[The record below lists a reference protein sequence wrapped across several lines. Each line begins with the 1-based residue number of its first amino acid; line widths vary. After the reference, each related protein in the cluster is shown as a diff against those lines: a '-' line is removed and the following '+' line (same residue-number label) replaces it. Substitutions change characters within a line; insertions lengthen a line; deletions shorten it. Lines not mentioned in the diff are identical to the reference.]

1 MIYFDNLTLKAFVE
15 ENREFFNGA
24 RIQKIQQ
31 PTRREFIFTL
41 RNYNETRKFYVNITP
56 NLHHVCF
63 MSKENEK
70 KRCVTIPQQPPMF
83 CMLLRKYVES
93 AKIIKVEQPHY
104 ERILEIYIDSYDE
117 LGGKVP
123 LCLAIELM
131 GKHSNI
137 ALYNLR
143 TGIILGCAHNVGEE
157 KSRNREMRGN
167 VPYIYP
173 PKQNKRDFL
182 SYCGAVT
189 YSTLADDFLG
199 FSKPFAQMCV
209 GLNAEKIKDFL
220 ELKGVSP
227 VISSDFS
234 TYSLF
239 SELLDGEKQTD
250 VNSMIDN
257 YFAYY
262 QNKEILSSLK
272 QKLQTNILHKLK
284 KSKNSLEKIERQ
296 LQKEKNSDKY
306 RKYGDLIM
314 ANLYNL
320 KDFQKSCV
328 LIDWE
333 NNSEIAIDLDETK
346 TVKENANRY
355 FKLYNKSK
363 RSSEKLLELK
373 QDLIDEIGY
382 FEQTL
387 YTIDVADDNEI
398 LQEIKQEIF
407 PEEKTKKSEFTKIDE
422 RTILGYQVFVGKNNK
437 QNDYIISKLAKDN
450 DLWFHTNT
458 CAGSHVLLKLRSNE
472 VASDE
477 LIFECAKLA
486 KQFSQGAN
494 SSKIGVIYTKR
505 KYLRKPP
512 AAKLGYV
519 TYKNEQEII
528 ID

>member
-15 ENREFFNGA
+15 ENRDFFVGA

-31 PTRREFIFTL
+31 PTRREFVFSL
-41 RNYNETRKFYVNITP
+41 RNNGETRKFYVNITP

-63 MSKENEK
+63 MSKENEY
-70 KRCVTIPQQPPMF
+70 KRYITIPAKPPMF

-93 AKIIKVEQPHY
+93 AKIIKIEQPHY
-104 ERILEIYIDSYDE
+104 ERILELYIEAYDE
-117 LGGKVP
+117 LGGRMP

-131 GKHSNI
+131 GKHSNV

-143 TGIILGCAHNVGEE
+143 TGMILGCAHNVGAE
-157 KSRNREMRGN
+157 KSRDREMMGN

-173 PKQNKRDFL
+173 PKQNKKDFL
-182 SYCGAVT
+182 SYCGDVC
-189 YSTLADDFLG
+189 YETLADDFLG
-199 FSKPFAQMCV
+199 FSKPFAQMCK
-209 GLNAEKIKDFL
+209 GLESEKIKDFL
-220 ELKGVSP
+220 ELKNLSP
-227 VISSDFS
+227 VISEDFS

-239 SELLDGEKQTD
+239 SELLKGVSQAN

-257 YFAYY
+257 YFAYH
-262 QNKEILSSLK
+262 QNKEILSALK
-272 QKLQTNILHKLK
+272 QKLKTNISHKLK
-284 KSKNSLEKIERQ
+284 KAQNSLDKIERQ
-296 LQKEKNSDKY
+296 LQKEKNADKY

-328 LIDWE
+328 LTDWE
-333 NNSEIAIDLDETK
+333 TTSEIKIDLDETK
-346 TVKENANRY
+346 TAKDNANRY

-363 RSSEKLLELK
+363 RSAEKLLELK
-373 QDLIDEIGY
+373 QELSDEIGY
-382 FEQTL
+382 CNQTL

-407 PEEKTKKSEFTKIDE
+407 PDESSKKTKTSKVEE
-422 RTILGYQVFVGKNNK
+422 REILGHLVYVGKNNK
-437 QNDYIISKLAKDN
+437 QNDYIVSKLAKDN
-450 DLWFHTNT
+450 DLWFHTHT
-458 CAGSHVLLKLRSNE
+458 CAGSHVLLRLQGNE
-472 VASDE
+472 EPSDE
-477 LIFECAKLA
+477 LIFECAKIA
-486 KQFSQGAN
+486 KLFSQGAN

-512 AAKLGYV
+512 ASNLGYV